1 MGLEH
6 MAIPRPS
13 LDPRVVPDVP
23 YVPPSRSPRMAQ
35 TTPRWVQIC
44 PNDPQVTPRY
54 GSVVDGPS
62 IRLPT
67 RKNSKSRSDF
77 EFFRVRCFRGWSP
90 REGPWEAW
98 EGLGGLGTGFP
109 QLFEHFA
116 KLLKY
121 EPGGG
126 KPTPPNKIFKV
137 SCSET
142 RFSNLNSSEWAVFPS
157 SS

>member
-1 MGLEH
+1 M
-6 MAIPRPS
+6 
-13 LDPRVVPDVP
+13 
-23 YVPPSRSPRMAQ
+23 
-35 TTPRWVQIC
+35 
-44 PNDPQVTPRY
+44 TPRY
-54 GSVVDGPS
+54 GSVVDEPS
-62 IRLPT
+62 IRLST

-77 EFFRVRCFRGWSP
+77 EFFRVRCFGGWSP

-126 KPTPPNKIFKV
+126 KPTPLKKIFKV

-142 RFSNLNSSEWAVFPS
+142 RFSRYSSKFGQMTSHRSAALSRKASSIQEFGQRANSTTEKHATPAITGKVTCQWACDTYD
-157 SS
+157 